1 MRVGLFCG
9 WLMLCSAAQA
19 NQLDLQYLSD
29 VQTNSY
35 LLCSSSMLYFNPSEK
50 TPDPRAL
57 TSSFG
62 SLTQLDTRVTQLGF
76 PEELV
81 NTERSIKAEFNKLD
95 GTSRSKSQEYPGYIL
110 GMLQLHQRLDGWVE
124 QQYQQ
129 AAQETV
135 SVAEGLHEQSL
146 AMAKLLLDYQLRQ
159 YPLPAGAPAAMSQ
172 AERDALDQAITARFD
187 ALDKQYP
194 EQATELGRVRSS
206 YRFVRPQLI
215 GVGGSRSSGGVNF
228 YIVRNID
235 DLNEM
240 ALQVVRAAPAS

>member
-1 MRVGLFCG
+1 MRVGFFCG

-62 SLTQLDTRVTQLGF
+62 SLTQLDTRVTQLGL
-76 PEELV
+76 PAELV
-81 NTERSIKAEFNKLD
+81 STERSIKAEFNKLD
-95 GTSRSKSQEYPGYIL
+95 GTPRGKSQDYPGYIL
-110 GMLQLHQRLDGWVE
+110 GLLQLHQKLDGWVD

-129 AAQETV
+129 AAKAGA
-135 SVAEGLHEQSL
+135 SVADGLHEQSL

-159 YPLPAGAPAAMSQ
+159 YPLPSGAPAAMSQ
-172 AERDALDQAITARFD
+172 AERDTLDQAITARFD
-187 ALDKQYP
+187 TLEKQYP
-194 EQATELGRVRSS
+194 EQAVELGRVRSS
-206 YRFVRPQLI
+206 YRFVRSQLLGAG
-215 GVGGSRSSGGVNF
+215 GVRSSGGADF
-228 YIVRNID
+228 YIVRNIT

-240 ALQVVRAAPAS
+240 ALQVVRSAPAS